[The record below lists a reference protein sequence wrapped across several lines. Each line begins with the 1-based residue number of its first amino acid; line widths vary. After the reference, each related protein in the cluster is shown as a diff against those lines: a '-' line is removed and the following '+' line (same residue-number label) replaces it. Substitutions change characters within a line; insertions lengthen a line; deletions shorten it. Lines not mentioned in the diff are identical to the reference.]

1 MREDRAMPRLHRV
14 VVLALPGVF
23 PFELG
28 IAARVFGAAR
38 DAEGRALYEV
48 VTCSVDGRPVATN
61 ADFRVAVE
69 RDLTATSEADTVV
82 VPPIDVTGEPT
93 PADDALLDAAGAALR
108 ALLSPPEPGRGHGP
122 AADVRVASICTGA
135 DVLARAGILDG
146 RPATTHWGHAEVF
159 RARYPRVRLD
169 PDVLYV
175 DDGDVLTAAGAASG
189 IDLCLHLVRR
199 DHGVEVANRAARAC
213 VVPPHRDGGQA
224 QYIEYPE
231 PAPADASTAEARAWA
246 LQHLDAPLDLATL
259 AGRAAMSVRTFTRR
273 FRDEVGLSPNRW
285 LTQQRVALALRLLE
299 TSDLPVDQV
308 AQRVGMGTAASLR
321 LHLAA
326 SVGVSPT
333 AYRRTFRARDE
344 AALPA

>member
-1 MREDRAMPRLHRV
+1 M
-14 VVLALPGVF
+14 
-23 PFELG
+23 
-28 IAARVFGAAR
+28 
-38 DAEGRALYEV
+38 
-48 VTCSVDGRPVATN
+48 
-61 ADFRVAVE
+61 
-69 RDLTATSEADTVV
+69 
-82 VPPIDVTGEPT
+82 
-93 PADDALLDAAGAALR
+93 
-108 ALLSPPEPGRGHGP
+108 
-122 AADVRVASICTGA
+122 RVASICTGA

-159 RARYPRVRLD
+159 RARHPRVRLD

-224 QYIEYPE
+224 QYIDHPV

-299 TSDLPVDQV
+299 TTDLPVDQV